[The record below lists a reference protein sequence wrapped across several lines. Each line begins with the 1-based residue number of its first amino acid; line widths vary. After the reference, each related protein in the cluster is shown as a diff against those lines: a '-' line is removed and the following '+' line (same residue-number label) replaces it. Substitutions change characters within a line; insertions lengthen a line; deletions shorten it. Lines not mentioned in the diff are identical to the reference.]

1 MTNDEPGRNGP
12 HDLWAKLQQSKQYN
26 KWKTTSAFKSIERM
40 FLQGEP
46 VTKEQILRAT
56 FSANKEL
63 KNNPSKQTKTKETE
77 EETESRPKKVTF
89 ADAPP
94 GEGSPKSTCRRFS
107 REIRDAYEKMNMWHT
122 VEDEDRAEVDWKSHC
137 ALMEVEKEIETS
149 PKVTVPRRKFP
160 KNQIAPCAKPV
171 QQ

>member
-1 MTNDEPGRNGP
+1 
-12 HDLWAKLQQSKQYN
+12 
-26 KWKTTSAFKSIERM
+26 M

-94 GEGSPKSTCRRFS
+94 GKGSPKSTCRRFS
-107 REIRDAYEKMNMWHT
+107 RKIRDAYEKMNMWYT
-122 VEDEDRAEVDWKSHC
+122 VEDED
-137 ALMEVEKEIETS
+137 
-149 PKVTVPRRKFP
+149 
-160 KNQIAPCAKPV
+160 
-171 QQ
+171 